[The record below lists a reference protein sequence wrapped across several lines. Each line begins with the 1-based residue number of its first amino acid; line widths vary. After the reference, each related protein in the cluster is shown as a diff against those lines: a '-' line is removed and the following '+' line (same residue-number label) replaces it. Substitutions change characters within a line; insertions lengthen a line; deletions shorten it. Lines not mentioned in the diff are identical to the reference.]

1 MNLPNADERKQL
13 EDKAQMLKDR
23 LIRKGSFRK
32 ESATTTLVPGSSS
45 GSQATSSPQRFNIAG
60 GSREQEE
67 DKAARNVRDLA
78 EAVQSEADVA
88 TEDTSKRQR
97 TEGTLCS
104 HCRCTRCQQLQL
116 QQLPTIAEE
125 AVGAE
130 VVQGQ
135 QSRIPYTP
143 NRSAD
148 LDTFHFKCS
157 QTADPSNAGEEW
169 LKIDG
174 SIDGSD
180 SVRTRWSTMEGF
192 ARAWDHVRALTDRG
206 GSYEMVMIFK
216 PLPAVSGKGQK
227 SKGEPEAD
235 VPDPAD
241 DMDWELVA
249 LDDTKHH
256 GRYSDDIG
264 NGWQAVDQR
273 MAREG
278 RRARRADGTSP
289 IVTSG
294 CDAELYPREVEED
307 KNTPM

>member
-97 TEGTLCS
+97 TEGTW
-104 HCRCTRCQQLQL
+104 CRSCWCRSCWC
-116 QQLPTIAEE
+116 TIAEE

-135 QSRIPYTP
+135 QRRIPETP

-169 LKIDG
+169 LEIDA

-249 LDDTKHH
+249 LDDNN
-256 GRYSDDIG
+256 GRYSE
-264 NGWQAVDQR
+264 
-273 MAREG
+273 AREG

>member
-97 TEGTLCS
+97 TEGTW
-104 HCRCTRCQQLQL
+104 CRSCWCRSCWC
-116 QQLPTIAEE
+116 TIAEE

-135 QSRIPYTP
+135 QRRIPETP

-169 LKIDG
+169 LEIDG

>member
-45 GSQATSSPQRFNIAG
+45 GSQATSSPQHFNIAG

-67 DKAARNVRDLA
+67 DIAARNARDLT

-104 HCRCTRCQQLQL
+104 HCMCTRCQQLQL

-125 AVGAE
+125 AVRAE

-143 NRSAD
+143 IRSAH
-148 LDTFHFKCS
+148 LDTFHFKCN

-180 SVRTRWSTMEGF
+180 SVRTQWSTMEGL
-192 ARAWDHVRALTDRG
+192 ARAWDHVRALTDGG
-206 GSYEMVMIFK
+206 GSYEMVMIYK

-256 GRYSDDIG
+256 GRYSDDTG

-273 MAREG
+273 MAREA

-289 IVTSG
+289 IVISG
-294 CDAELYPREVEED
+294 CDAALYPREVEED
-307 KNTPM
+307 ENTPM

>member
-45 GSQATSSPQRFNIAG
+45 GSQATSSPQHFNIAG

-67 DKAARNVRDLA
+67 DTAARNVRDLT

-104 HCRCTRCQQLQL
+104 HCMCTRCQQLQL

-180 SVRTRWSTMEGF
+180 SVRTQWSTREGL
-192 ARAWDHVRALTDRG
+192 ARAWDHVRALTDGG
-206 GSYEMVMIFK
+206 GSYEMVMIYK

-227 SKGEPEAD
+227 SMGEPEAD

-249 LDDTKHH
+249 LDDKKHH
-256 GRYSDDIG
+256 GRYSDDTG
-264 NGWQAVDQR
+264 NLWQAVDQR
-273 MAREG
+273 MAREA

-294 CDAELYPREVEED
+294 CDALLYPQEVEED
-307 KNTPM
+307 KNTPL